1 MMKNMSLVKNV
12 QLVGITSDSSLNAY
26 IRQVNSIP
34 ILTLEEENEL
44 TERFWKDIDF
54 AAAQKLILSHLRL
67 VVKIAR
73 SFSSYD
79 LPIQDMISEGNIG
92 LMKAVKKF
100 TPNIGCRLATYASWW
115 IRAAI
120 QEYILNS
127 FSLLKIS
134 TKDMKRKLFYKLAET
149 KESIKRLTDG
159 SGNSLMSTQCISLD
173 SQGNDNARSL
183 LDLMPTTDKCHAE
196 ALIEREEQ
204 SIQLALLK
212 RGIDNLNDREKDI
225 LYRRRLKENPD
236 KLGDIA
242 KIYGLS
248 QERVRQIEQKV
259 IEKLKSFA
267 LKESYA

>member
-1 MMKNMSLVKNV
+1 MKNMSLVKNV

-34 ILTLEEENEL
+34 ILTLEEENQL

-79 LPIQDMISEGNIG
+79 LPMQDMISEGNIG

-100 TPNIGCRLATYASWW
+100 TPNVGCRLATYATWW

-127 FSLLKIS
+127 FSLLKVS

-149 KESIKRLTDG
+149 KESIKRLADG
-159 SGNSLMSTQCISLD
+159 NLNNLASINCISLD
-173 SQGNDNARSL
+173 SQGNDETRSL
-183 LDLMPTTDKCHAE
+183 LDLMPTTDKCHSE
-196 ALIEREEQ
+196 QIIEREEQ

-212 RGIDNLNDREKDI
+212 QGIDNLNEREKDI

-242 KIYGLS
+242 REYGVS
-248 QERVRQIEQKV
+248 QERVRQIEQKI

-267 LKESYA
+267 LKESYV